1 MAFFL
6 FVLGFSSLVHFFR
19 SQILIDTYHQ
29 IGGAYYY
36 KFNINNSSSPF
47 YLRVD
52 LSNNFLWICGI
63 EKKDPFEKE
72 GKEQIISLSS
82 SKATIANKVKGSVH
96 FHKNKFFE
104 NFQFFY
110 AKKESLEY
118 YDSLGL
124 GLYVEDKNLSFIHQL
139 KEKKYIN
146 QLKFGFGVNNTIY
159 FGEIPKEMKHNKYK
173 SYCNSF
179 ANEWGCEL
187 TSIKYGDFTFYSKNN
202 FLSSSYLIFQT
213 AHPYI
218 QVPIEFFSFIKE
230 IVLKKFFEERI
241 CYTMEEYDKMNYFCK
256 CSSIN
261 KFPNISFFIEDK
273 KFEFHSKD
281 IFYQKNDICVMYIE
295 VDYLNYHNKWV
306 LGTTFLKKYNTLFDY
321 ELKKV
326 YFYGSSPFINHY
338 NFQRKLC
345 RVLGFLLLCGIS
357 FTLLIKKFK
366 IKGR

>member
-6 FVLGFSSLVHFFR
+6 FVLGFSSLVHFFS

-241 CYTMEEYDKMNYFCK
+241 CYTMEEYDKMNY
-256 CSSIN
+256 
-261 KFPNISFFIEDK
+261 
-273 KFEFHSKD
+273 
-281 IFYQKNDICVMYIE
+281 
-295 VDYLNYHNKWV
+295 
-306 LGTTFLKKYNTLFDY
+306 
-321 ELKKV
+321 
-326 YFYGSSPFINHY
+326 
-338 NFQRKLC
+338 
-345 RVLGFLLLCGIS
+345 
-357 FTLLIKKFK
+357 
-366 IKGR
+366 